1 MKFLTTTR
9 QSGFTLIEILLVIGI
24 IAILAIAAF
33 VIYPQVQTS
42 SRANTEQSNI
52 TSISAGI
59 KNLYGTTHDYATLN
73 NGVANLSGV
82 IPPTMN
88 GGNATSTATL
98 VSAWSGAVT
107 ISGSDAAG
115 AASTAV
121 GTRQF
126 RILYGAMPAGVCI
139 KLIPGMVQN
148 FKTILVGTTPITND
162 PAATV
167 AACSTTA
174 TTPVTFIS
182 E

>member
-1 MKFLTTTR
+1 MFIHHRR
-9 QSGFTLIEILLVIGI
+9 QGGFTLIEILLVIGI

-33 VIYPQVQTS
+33 VIYPQVQSS

-59 KNLYGTTHDYATLN
+59 KNLYATTHDYATLT
-73 NGVANLSGV
+73 GGIANQAGV

-98 VSAWSGAVT
+98 SSAWSGAVT

-126 RILYGAMPAGVCI
+126 RLVYAAMPSAVCI

-148 FKTILVGTTPITND
+148 FKAILVGTTPITSD

-167 AACSTTA
+167 SACSTTP
-174 TTPVTFIS
+174 TTSVTFIS